1 MPHDHL
7 TIDDLSDRE
16 FLLVLDDVA
25 KEDGWADSEHVAQRL
40 DAAKKQIVSS
50 RLSWLVRW
58 GAVMREHE
66 RDRYGNLRYRADGT
80 PRYTQR
86 WALTP
91 EGRALAF
98 GSLKTRQRESLDK
111 FDETQMIEVTR
122 WLTTRSRS
130 SSAVASKLIAREW
143 RYGSSHK
150 RNGRP

>member
-1 MPHDHL
+1 MARDHL

-25 KEDGWADSEHVAQRL
+25 DDDGWADSGHIADQL

-58 GAVMREHE
+58 GAVVREHD
-66 RDRYGNLRYRADGT
+66 RDESGNLRYWADGK

-111 FDETQMIEVTR
+111 LDETQMIEVTR

-143 RYGSSHK
+143 RYGNSNK